1 MKSWLN
7 THFQAFKL
15 VTNRLRANALSTFLI
30 ALVVGVAVSLPG
42 LFYLGVDHI
51 AKFSSSMQNENE
63 ISVFLKLDSNAA
75 TIKEIDAVLR
85 EHPQIKH
92 YKLVT
97 KQEAWEAMKAKLQD
111 SENASNED
119 LLSENPL
126 PDAFYIQANSN
137 DPMALESLKKDL
149 EQIPSVEHVLLNGDW
164 AKRLASILAIAKKII
179 LFVAF
184 LLGIGLVIII
194 GNTIRMQILTQQD
207 EIEVSYLIGAT
218 NSFIRTPFLYA
229 GTLYGFLGGLIG
241 IAIIAFSIR
250 QLNTYIASVASLYS
264 TELSQALYDA
274 NLLGMVLLVSVAIG
288 WLGSYLAVNRAIAS
302 IITAH
307 KNRG

>member
-7 THFQAFKL
+7 THLQAFKL
-15 VTNRLRANALSTFLI
+15 VTGRLRANALSTFLI
-30 ALVVGVAVSLPG
+30 ALVVGVAISLPG

-51 AKFSSSMQNENE
+51 AKFSSSIQNENE
-63 ISVFLKLDSNAA
+63 ISVFLKLETSAA
-75 TIKEIDAVLR
+75 AIKDIDAVLSD
-85 EHPQIKH
+85 HPQIKQH
-92 YKLVT
+92 KLIS
-97 KQEAWEAMKAKLQD
+97 KQEAWDAMKAKLQD
-111 SENASNED
+111 PPNDGNED
-119 LLSENPL
+119 FLTENPL
-126 PDAFYIQANSN
+126 PDAFYIHANSN

-149 EQIPSVEHVLLNGDW
+149 AQIPHVEHVLLNSDW

-184 LLGIGLVIII
+184 LLSIGLVIII

-229 GTLYGFLGGLIG
+229 GTLYGFFGGLIG
-241 IAIIAFSIR
+241 IAIIALSIR
-250 QLNTYIASVASLYS
+250 QLNSYIATIANLYGTQAGLAFYDASL
-264 TELSQALYDA
+264 
-274 NLLGMVLLVSVAIG
+274 LGVVLFSAVATG
-288 WLGSYLAVNRAIAS
+288 WLGAYLTVNRAIAG